1 MTYSRRKSARRP
13 CSRDLKTNRDE
24 RLLATLRE
32 LGRLLDPM
40 PEHAAAAA
48 RSAFS
53 AAASCSE
60 STSQHPRC
68 QSAVPLINGRCTA
81 PVEHRVHG
89 IVP

>member
-1 MTYSRRKSARRP
+1 VTYSRRKYARRA

-60 STSQHPRC
+60 SSSQHPDVR
-68 QSAVPLINGRCTA
+68 ALTR
-81 PVEHRVHG
+81 
-89 IVP
+89 